1 MVSFGPHRKKK
12 SCINSQL
19 ETLQEEQEANK
30 EISEGESKGWLKDGF
45 PAHLLFLANIQ
56 FGEEVNR

>member
-1 MVSFGPHRKKK
+1 MRFGPHGKKK
-12 SCINSQL
+12 SSADSQL
-19 ETLQEEQEANK
+19 ETLQEGQAASK